1 MAEYEVSCGSEKDVD
16 ELMEDAHDAFKKLY
30 GKGKSTKEMSVSE
43 MHTYYSECQKHSIEM
58 LGGVSGMDEDL
69 KEFDHGFTK
78 SE

>member
-43 MHTYYSECQKHSIEM
+43 MHVLYTKSQRHSVHM
-58 LGGVSGMDEDL
+58 LDVTGMDEDK
-69 KEFDHGFTK
+69 KEFDHGFPI

>member
-1 MAEYEVSCGSEKDVD
+1 MAEFGVANGSEKSVD
-16 ELMEDAHDAFKKLY
+16 DLIDETHKSFRILY
-30 GKGKSTKEMSVSE
+30 AAGKSTSNMSVSE